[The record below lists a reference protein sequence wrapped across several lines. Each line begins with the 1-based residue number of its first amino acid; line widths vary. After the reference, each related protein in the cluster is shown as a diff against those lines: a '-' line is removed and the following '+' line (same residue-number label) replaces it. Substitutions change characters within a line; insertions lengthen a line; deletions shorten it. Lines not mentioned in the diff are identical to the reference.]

1 MEVDMATKQE
11 RINAVLDELKMAT
24 SDIQGSGVISPD
36 GMMIA
41 NKLDGDQG
49 DAAAAMGAA
58 LASLS
63 KRVSD
68 TLKVG
73 DFQEVNIRGANAG
86 ILLFDIEHRASLI
99 VKVSKG
105 ANLGLVFLEAR
116 QAQNQL
122 GQII

>member
-1 MEVDMATKQE
+1 MATKQD
-11 RINAVLDELKMAT
+11 RINAILNELKLAT
-24 SDIQGSGVISPD
+24 SDIQGLAVISPD

-41 NKLDGDQG
+41 DHLGGDQG

-58 LASLS
+58 LGSLA
-63 KRVSD
+63 KRVTD
-68 TLKVG
+68 TLNVG
-73 DFQEVNIRGANAG
+73 DFQEVNIRGAKAG

-99 VKVSKG
+99 VTVSEW

-122 GQII
+122 AQLI

>member
-1 MEVDMATKQE
+1 MATKQDK
-11 RINAVLDELKMAT
+11 INAVLDELSMAT
-24 SDIQGSGVISPD
+24 SDIKGLAVISPD
-36 GMMIA
+36 GMLIA
-41 NKLDGDQG
+41 DKLGSDQG

-58 LASLS
+58 LGSLS
-63 KRVSD
+63 KRVTD

-99 VKVSKG
+99 VTVSQR

-116 QAQNQL
+116 QAQTQL

>member
-1 MEVDMATKQE
+1 MATKQE
-11 RINAVLDELKMAT
+11 KINAILNELKMAT
-24 SDIQGSGVISPD
+24 SDIKGAGVISPD

-41 NKLDGDQG
+41 DQLGGNQG

-58 LASLS
+58 LGSLA
-63 KRVSD
+63 KRVTD

-99 VKVSKG
+99 VIVNQG
-105 ANLGLVFLEAR
+105 ANLGLVLLEAR
-116 QAQNQL
+116 QAQAQL
-122 GQII
+122 GQMI

>member
-1 MEVDMATKQE
+1 MATKQE
-11 RINAVLDELKMAT
+11 KINAVLDELRRAT
-24 SDIQGSGVISPD
+24 SDIQGLGVISPD

-41 NKLDGDQG
+41 DKLGGNQG

-58 LASLS
+58 LGSLA
-63 KRVSD
+63 KRVTD

-73 DFQEVNIRGANAG
+73 DFQEVNIRGVNAG
-86 ILLFDIEHRASLI
+86 ILLFDIEHRAAMI
-99 VKVSKG
+99 VTVSSG

-122 GQII
+122 AQII

>member
-1 MEVDMATKQE
+1 MATKQDK
-11 RINAVLDELKMAT
+11 INTVLDELKMAT
-24 SDIQGSGVISPD
+24 SDIHGTGVISPD

-41 NKLDGDQG
+41 DQLGGDQG

-58 LASLS
+58 VGSLA
-63 KRVSD
+63 KRVTD

-73 DFQEVNIRGANAG
+73 DFQEVTIRGSKAS

-99 VKVSKG
+99 VTVAQR

-116 QAQNQL
+116 VAQQQL